1 MKMWYIY
8 KMEFCSVIKKNEIK
22 KFIGKWM
29 ELEHITLKGNS
40 DPERLTLK
48 IFSYLWILASN
59 L

>member
-1 MKMWYIY
+1 
-8 KMEFCSVIKKNEIK
+8 MEFCSVIKKNEIK